1 MSNNVSFRN
10 TYLLSSINMTVEEF
24 VDNETKK
31 IINKYELQKIKREV
45 SLSCIEYL
53 ENNQLN
59 KKMNQCKR
67 IGDGLNKELSFLIE
81 EYDLY
86 SICYSKDERHT
97 FNNYVLSINKSDI
110 PSEDR
115 TLFKLSDSVNTLIEK
130 EQLEV
135 IKKNLGEEVVVPSYD
150 EVYEDLI
157 GLYEDTKKLMEFLNN
172 NFKSKY
178 LNQVFYSNTEFMNIF
193 VSKITEEYRKNKDRK
208 QDIKKVEFTRI

>member
-1 MSNNVSFRN
+1 MGHNVSFQK
-10 TYLLSSINMTVEEF
+10 TYLLSSSDMTVEEF
-24 VDNETKK
+24 LDCEVKK
-31 IINKYELQKIKREV
+31 ILKEYELQKIKREV

-67 IGDGLNKELSFLIE
+67 IGEGLNKELSSLIE
-81 EYDLY
+81 KYELY
-86 SICYSKDERHT
+86 SICYSKDERYG
-97 FNNYVLSINKSDI
+97 FNTYEISINKSDI

-135 IKKNLGEEVVVPSYD
+135 VKKNLGEEVIVPSYD
-150 EVYEDLI
+150 EVYEDLMI
-157 GLYEDTKKLMEFLNN
+157 LYSDTKLLMGFLNS

-178 LNQVFYSNTEFMNIF
+178 LNQVFYSDTEFMNIL
-193 VSKITEEYRKNKDRK
+193 VSKIEKEYKNNKDIK